1 MTEQEL
7 VNAVLTELQ
16 KNKKD
21 VSTAT
26 IIDALKGGEMVVCYD
41 NDGKIS
47 RISPQTLATAKN
59 QAIEDLIDSLINE
72 IAEEA
77 ITRKASDDYIKDT
90 GVLFGGFG
98 RVVSDEKNVSISY
111 QNISQKNTGEFSIPS
126 ATTENAG
133 VLSAGDKKK
142 LDGISTSVY
151 LTEEAYKNL
160 EKTGQLKDDV
170 EYNIYEE

>member
-26 IIDALKGGEMVVCYD
+26 IIDALKGGEYVVCYD
-41 NDGKIS
+41 SEGRLS
-47 RISPQTLATAKN
+47 RISPN
-59 QAIEDLIDSLINE
+59 N
-72 IAEEA
+72 
-77 ITRKASDDYIKDT
+77 
-90 GVLFGGFG
+90 
-98 RVVSDEKNVSISY
+98 
-111 QNISQKNTGEFSIPS
+111 
-126 ATTENAG
+126 
-133 VLSAGDKKK
+133 LSESK
-142 LDGISTSVY
+142 TMY